1 MPNALARRSDRDRF
15 GLLGT
20 QERHRP
26 SIRTYRDA
34 SLGAQRMA
42 NPSWIRQLV
51 PTKPYVP
58 RRVRAAADG
67 YSFEDFDRLLKMIY
81 SGFTFAR
88 ARFVHRAGTPA
99 PCGKVSTPSGIT
111 THGSF
116 DCVQI

>member
-42 NPSWIRQLV
+42 NPSWIRQSV

-58 RRVRAAADG
+58 RRVRAAADA
-67 YSFEDFDRLLKMIY
+67 SLTTTRSTEPCRL
-81 SGFTFAR
+81 
-88 ARFVHRAGTPA
+88 
-99 PCGKVSTPSGIT
+99 
-111 THGSF
+111 GSKLGATRGGLL
-116 DCVQI
+116 